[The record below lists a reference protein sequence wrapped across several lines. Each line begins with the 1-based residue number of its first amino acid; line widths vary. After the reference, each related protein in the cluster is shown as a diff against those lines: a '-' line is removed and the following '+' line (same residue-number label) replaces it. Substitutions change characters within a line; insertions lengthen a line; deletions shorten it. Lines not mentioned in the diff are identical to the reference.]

1 MKRVPEFVQ
10 GGQHLKHGDYR
21 ERDLETMA
29 VFTNDLD
36 VPLKDADVMN
46 AAEVKGAYHL
56 FV

>member
-1 MKRVPEFVQ
+1 
-10 GGQHLKHGDYR
+10 
-21 ERDLETMA
+21 MA